1 MLLEDLENGSPA
13 EVVAD
18 RVLEAMSMQF
28 RVADADILVS
38 ASIGVAF
45 AGSGG
50 DTADDLLRNADFA
63 MYQAKE
69 AGKAR
74 VALFQPSMRVGA
86 TERRD
91 LLELL
96 AGALE
101 RDELRLQYQ
110 PLVELGGGAI
120 VGVEALVRWHRP
132 GRDVC
137 MPADF
142 IPLAEQSG
150 LIVPIGRWVLREAC
164 RQVR

>member
-1 MLLEDLENGSPA
+1 VLLEDLENGSPA

-69 AGKAR
+69 TGKAR

-110 PLVELGGGAI
+110 PL
-120 VGVEALVRWHRP
+120 
-132 GRDVC
+132 
-137 MPADF
+137 
-142 IPLAEQSG
+142 
-150 LIVPIGRWVLREAC
+150 
-164 RQVR
+164 